1 MSANGE
7 QLSAFLD
14 DELDS
19 VESDLFVRRLGKD
32 GELRETAMRYSLI
45 GDALRD
51 EVLSQDPRAIAGA
64 VAAEGGTH
72 SAAVP
77 ANSTAR
83 WLRPVAGA
91 AVAATV
97 AVVAVLS
104 LQPAAVVDIDSA
116 AVTVPEA
123 AAFVGRAAPAA
134 ISRRAG
140 TAPDRLSEYYLTHS
154 EYATMLGGQGQLV
167 RIVTTPAALDQSGIE
182 DSESAPGSDSN
193 SEESKADR

>member
-19 VESDLFVRRLGKD
+19 VESDLFLRRLGKD
-32 GELRETAMRYSLI
+32 GELRETALRYSLI

-51 EVLSQDPRAIAGA
+51 EVLTRDPRAIARA
-64 VAAEGGTH
+64 VAAEGGAH
-72 SAAVP
+72 PEARPAAP
-77 ANSTAR
+77 GSR

-91 AVAATV
+91 VVAASV
-97 AVVAVLS
+97 AVVAVMS
-104 LQPAAVVDIDSA
+104 LQPTAVEDIGSA

-123 AAFVGRAAPAA
+123 AAIIGSPAPAV

-140 TAPDRLSEYYLTHS
+140 TAPDRLSEYYLNHS
-154 EYATMLGGQGQLV
+154 EYATLLGGQGQLA
-167 RIVTTPAALDQSGIE
+167 RIVTTPAAVEQSA
-182 DSESAPGSDSN
+182 SEETAPVTGSDN